1 MEFEVLRQSFRGYDK
16 QEVLAVIDS
25 LNALV
30 FMREENTISKEEAL
44 AEAEKIRSQPLKTVF
59 SGFNK
64 DDTEKYLSS
73 VIEKI
78 SAI

>member
-44 AEAEKIRSQPLKTVF
+44 AEAEKIKSQPFKTVF